1 MRGLLLILATMLF
14 SAPALAAGG
23 DAKLQ
28 HVDWSFNGPFGT
40 FDQSSLQRGFQVY
53 TEVCSSCH
61 SLEYIAF
68 RTLADLGYNEAEI
81 KAIAAQYDVV
91 DGPNDEG
98 EMFTRPGIPA
108 DRFPSP
114 YENEQAARAANGG
127 AYPPDLSLMVK
138 ARPNGADY
146 LYSLLVGYVDAP
158 EGTAV
163 PDGMYYN
170 ESYGGGMIAMPQPL
184 YGDDVEYADGHPATV
199 EEHAKDLTAFL
210 AWAAEPEMES
220 RKRIGVASIFFLL
233 LMTVLSY
240 FAMRFIWADVKKAKA
255 SL

>member
-1 MRGLLLILATMLF
+1 MRGLLLTLSALLL

-68 RTLADLGYNEAEI
+68 RNLADLGYNEAEI

-184 YGDDVEYADGHPATV
+184 YGDDVVYADGHAATI

-210 AWAAEPEMES
+210 AWTAEPELES

-255 SL
+255 

>member
-1 MRGLLLILATMLF
+1 MRRLLLTLMAVLF

-23 DAKLQ
+23 NANLQ
-28 HVDWSFNGPFGT
+28 HVDWSFNGAFGT
-40 FDQSSLQRGFQVY
+40 FEQSSLQRGFQVY
-53 TEVCSSCH
+53 VEVCASCH

-68 RTLADLGYNEAEI
+68 RNLADLGYNEAEI
-81 KAIAAQYDVV
+81 KAIAAQYDVE

-114 YENEQAARAANGG
+114 YPNEQAARAANGG

-146 LYSLLVGYVDAP
+146 LYSLLVGYIDAP
-158 EGTAV
+158 ETVNV

-170 ESYGGGMIAMPQPL
+170 DAYGGNMIAMPQPL
-184 YGDDVEYADGHPATV
+184 YGEDVEYADGHDATI
-199 EEHAKDLTAFL
+199 EEHAKDVTAFL
-210 AWAAEPEMES
+210 AWTAEPELEE
-220 RKRIGVASIFFLL
+220 RKRMGVASLFFLIV
-233 LMTVLSY
+233 MTVLSY

-255 SL
+255 